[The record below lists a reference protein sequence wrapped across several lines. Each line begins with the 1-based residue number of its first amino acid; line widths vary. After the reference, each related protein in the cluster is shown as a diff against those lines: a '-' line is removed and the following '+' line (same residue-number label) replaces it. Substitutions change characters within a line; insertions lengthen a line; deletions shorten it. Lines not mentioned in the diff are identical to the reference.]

1 MPIGCV
7 DLTNPDNGG
16 LAFPINNLNSIALKY
31 ASQGLSRT
39 DIWMLASFVAVE
51 VTNAKAAVS
60 IPFPFQWVGRKTCE
74 EMHSNNNCGIG
85 LNGQQAPCNQF
96 RGPNRVICH
105 GDTAGTATIQE
116 FFSSVYGFDAQ
127 QTAAIMGAHTIG
139 IMAAADVGFSSPNG
153 WDLTNGVFD
162 QGYFV
167 ELVGMPN
174 IPSAAWTQV
183 HLSNSQFS
191 TPPRWQFTAT
201 THNKNLNALNA
212 DLALVR
218 NFTEGVN
225 LMSDGRITCDFSGSN
240 ACSSN
245 TPFIPF
251 VTRYANDLSTFLS
264 DFRDALGLLTSNG
277 YAMDNTCSSNEV
289 CVLRSLN

>member
-1 MPIGCV
+1 MVGCV

-16 LAFPINNLNSIALKY
+16 LDFPINALNATVLKY
-31 ASQGLSRT
+31 ESQGLSRT
-39 DIWMLASFVAVE
+39 DIWMLAAYVAVQ
-51 VTNAKAAVS
+51 VTNANAALS

-96 RGPNRVICH
+96 SGPNREICH
-105 GDTAGTATIQE
+105 GDTFGTETIHQYMLKQ
-116 FFSSVYGFDAQ
+116 YGFDAQ

-139 IMAAADVGFSSPNG
+139 RMNPKDVGFSAPNG
-153 WDLTNGVFD
+153 WDLTNTVFD

-174 IPSAAWTQV
+174 IPAADWKQV

-201 THNKNLNALNA
+201 RRNINMNMLNA

-225 LMSDGRITCDFSGSN
+225 LMSSGRITCDFSGSN
-240 ACSSN
+240 ACSNN

-277 YAMDNTCSSNEV
+277 YAMDKTCSSNEV